1 MNLKINQKQT
11 ASCSLRWKESIR
23 QIGDKLIMY
32 ELIIKQKYLTRKT
45 VSLLIL
51 FILLMTHPVLGQTVK
66 PDSAHIILQ
75 AAVAEAQSSQRNVFL
90 IFHATWCKW
99 CKRLEAVLHDPE
111 IKPLIDNNYVVVM
124 LDVQERGDKIQ
135 THENPGGQ
143 AVMSD
148 FEGNDAG
155 LPFVVFLN
163 RKGKM
168 IANSNVMPKK
178 QNIGYPGSKEE
189 IAAFVKLLKKTAP
202 HLTGKQRGLIQ
213 NYFELHA
220 PK

>member
-1 MNLKINQKQT
+1 M
-11 ASCSLRWKESIR
+11 
-23 QIGDKLIMY
+23 
-32 ELIIKQKYLTRKT
+32 KQKHFIRKT
-45 VSLLIL
+45 VFFLIL
-51 FILLMTHPVLGQTVK
+51 SIFFMAYSMLGQTIK
-66 PDSAHIILQ
+66 PDSAQIILK
-75 AAVAEAQSSQRNVFL
+75 AAVADAQSSKRNVFL

-99 CKRLEAVLHDPE
+99 CKRLEAALSDPE
-111 IKPLIDNNYVVVM
+111 IKTLIDKNYVVIM

-143 AVMSD
+143 NLMSD
-148 FEGNDAG
+148 FGGKNAG
-155 LPFVVFLN
+155 LPFIVFLN

-168 IANSNVMPKK
+168 IANSNVMPKN

-202 HLTGKQRGLIQ
+202 HLTGKQRDVIQ

>member
-1 MNLKINQKQT
+1 MKRK
-11 ASCSLRWKESIR
+11 
-23 QIGDKLIMY
+23 Y
-32 ELIIKQKYLTRKT
+32 IIRKT
-45 VSLLIL
+45 VFFLIMPML
-51 FILLMTHPVLGQTVK
+51 VMDYSMLGQTIK
-66 PDSAHIILQ
+66 PDSAQIILK
-75 AAVAEAQSSQRNVFL
+75 AAVTDAQSSNRNVFL

-99 CKRLEAVLHDPE
+99 CKRLEAALNDPE
-111 IKPLIDNNYVVVM
+111 IKTLIDKNYVVVM

-143 AVMSD
+143 KLLSD
-148 FEGNDAG
+148 FGGNNAG

-189 IAAFVKLLKKTAP
+189 IATFTKLLKKTAP
-202 HLTGKQRGLIQ
+202 HLIGKQGDVIQ
-213 NYFELHA
+213 KYFELHA